1 MTSSNPTPKGKGSGA
16 LGALTDF
23 LILVLL
29 VGGAGFGGYYWGT
42 TQRMAPVQMV
52 PPGTPGAIPADKT
65 QVSPPISN
73 FKTEA
78 TGTKSGPAGTAISV
92 TGDSNTTTKTGT
104 GASSTTST
112 PAAGGAT
119 STQPAANTTKSGST
133 ETPKKAGPTKY
144 WIVSTGSE
152 YIGYIITV
160 KVNGTPV
167 DNFYG
172 PGKTLNITH
181 LVKQGENE
189 ITFDAK
195 HEAKYNKHK
204 DDEKAELKL
213 ELVSGPVVQE
223 EFDRSAVL
231 ETYKRNAAE
240 TENFNDTEHFV
251 KE

>member
-1 MTSSNPTPKGKGSGA
+1 MTSSNPKGKGSSA

-42 TQRMAPVQMV
+42 TQRMAPVQLV
-52 PPGTPGAIPADKT
+52 PPGTPGAISADKT

-73 FKTEA
+73 FKTEG
-78 TGTKSGPAGTAISV
+78 TGTKAGPSGTAISV
-92 TGDSNTTTKTGT
+92 TGDSTATTKTGAET
-104 GASSTTST
+104 TTATST
-112 PAAGGAT
+112 PAPGTG
-119 STQPAANTTKSGST
+119 AANQQATNNTKTAAT
-133 ETPKKAGPTKY
+133 ETPKKAGSTKY
-144 WIVSTGSE
+144 WLVSSGSD
-152 YIGYIITV
+152 YVGYVITV

-172 PGKTLNITH
+172 PGKTLNITN
-181 LVKQGENE
+181 LVKSGEND

-195 HEAKYNKHK
+195 YDAKYNKHK
-204 DDEKAELKL
+204 NDEKAELKL

-223 EFDRSAVL
+223 EFDKSAVL

-240 TENFNDTEHFV
+240 TESFNDTKHFV